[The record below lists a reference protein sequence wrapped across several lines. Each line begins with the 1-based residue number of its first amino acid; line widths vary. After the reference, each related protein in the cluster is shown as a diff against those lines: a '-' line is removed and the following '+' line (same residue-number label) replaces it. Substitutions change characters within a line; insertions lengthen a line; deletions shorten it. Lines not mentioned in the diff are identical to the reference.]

1 MLSSQV
7 QCTPTVGREISIGE
21 NWVKVGGLSVSYFLL
36 LYVIYSHLRIKG
48 KLTPKN
54 QDGGK
59 VGDTSESVSG
69 GVSLEP

>member
-1 MLSSQV
+1 M
-7 QCTPTVGREISIGE
+7 P
-21 NWVKVGGLSVSYFLL
+21 YFLQ

-48 KLTPKN
+48 KLTSKN

-59 VGDTSESVSG
+59 VRDTSESVSG

>member
-1 MLSSQV
+1 M
-7 QCTPTVGREISIGE
+7 
-21 NWVKVGGLSVSYFLL
+21 KVGGLSVSYFLL
-36 LYVIYSHLRIKG
+36 LYVIYTHLRIKG